1 MAEKEKIKIII
12 LDTGLDPLSPVA
24 RNMNFKGG
32 LEFYLDNE
40 GIITLNDSVDDIG
53 HGTAVASIIY
63 KIVPECEI
71 VPIKIVRNGIVNG
84 TSVLIASLKYIYENI
99 TCDLINISA
108 GVVCCENI

>member
-53 HGTAVASIIY
+53 HGTAVAV
-63 KIVPECEI
+63 K
-71 VPIKIVRNGIVNG
+71 
-84 TSVLIASLKYIYENI
+84 LFQ
-99 TCDLINISA
+99 
-108 GVVCCENI
+108 